1 MLEEGIKSITEVV
14 TPSTEIPSCVELR
27 ALRDERL
34 EHCLTFRHLGCVRSK
49 SSKVGEENMEKR
61 VNTNILRPQDDV

>member
-1 MLEEGIKSITEVV
+1 MAEAISITEVV

-27 ALRDERL
+27 ALRDEGL
-34 EHCLTFRHLGCVRSK
+34 GHFSPFWHLGCVRSK

-61 VNTNILRPQDDV
+61 VNTKILRPQGDV